1 MVDIRSSYSSHQE
14 LLDDMDEWEGL
25 YQHFEFMF
33 LDAKDAKDDEDAEYL
48 DECSLPELQDTR
60 A

>member
-1 MVDIRSSYSSHQE
+1 
-14 LLDDMDEWEGL
+14 MDEWEGL